1 MNTHMDHVD
10 DPGST
15 SPGIEETHVQ
25 PQASMTQN
33 QNRTSCA
40 LGIGGEHI
48 CHPNAQSSGGPN
60 VTESSDFQGSW
71 GDELSPVIGDTI
83 RIIFQ
88 NVNGITPSSMVDAE
102 IQQNMKRLQ
111 GHIFGMS
118 EICQL
123 EEYKVSGLMGA
134 EIETRVNKFVFFSFF
149 L

>member
-1 MNTHMDHVD
+1 MNAHMDHVD

-25 PQASMTQN
+25 PQATTQN

-40 LGIGGEHI
+40 LRIGGEHI

-88 NVNGITPSSMVDAE
+88 NVNGITPLSMVNAE

-118 EICQL
+118 ETCQL

-134 EIETRVNKFVFFSFF
+134 EIATRVNKFVFFSFF
-149 L
+149 P